1 MPTIADVLEAVTAR
15 AAGLP
20 RAVVVLDLD
29 STLIDTGPRH
39 LAILRAYGAATGH
52 DVASVLDWY
61 AQRPVGW
68 GLTPGFE
75 ACGWSD
81 ADQATFHRFWGERFF
96 DGESCRHDEAVPGA
110 VAFVRRIVEQGGIA
124 YYLTARPAPTM
135 GEATVGTLR
144 ALGFPILRGRAVLH
158 LKPSPHLS
166 DHRFKRGALQEPATL
181 GEVVATFENE
191 PAHAH
196 AFQATWPAAMH
207 FLVGSVRSPDAP
219 PPDGGLIAIPDL
231 HVPG

>member
-1 MPTIADVLEAVTAR
+1 MPTIADVLDAVTSR
-15 AAGLP
+15 AQGLP

-39 LAILRAYGAATGH
+39 LAILRAFGDATGH
-52 DVASVLDWY
+52 DVAPVLAWY

-68 GLTPGFE
+68 SVEPGLQ
-75 ACGWSD
+75 AMGWSD
-81 ADQATFHRFWGERFF
+81 AQQRAFQRYWGDRFF
-96 DGESCRHDEAVPGA
+96 DGESCRHDTAAPGA
-110 VAFVRRIVEQGGIA
+110 VRFARRIVDAGGIA

-144 ALGFPILRGRAVLH
+144 ALGFPILQGRAVLH
-158 LKPSPHLS
+158 LKPSAHLA
-166 DHRFKRGALQEPATL
+166 DHTFKRGALHEPPTL

-191 PAHAH
+191 PKHAH

-207 FLVGSVRSPDAP
+207 FLVGDVRSPGAPTPDA
-219 PPDGGLIAIPDL
+219 GLVAIADF